1 MATSDPSGCYV
12 YLQLPA
18 SLDVVTCGRYVQ
30 QEGVGQFVYGRS
42 YLANPRAV
50 ALDPFELPLREGV
63 FTTARLGGIFGPLRD
78 ASPDAWGRRVIERQL
93 GRGDLTEVGFLLN
106 SPEDRAGALSF
117 GESIA
122 PPAPVHQFN
131 KVLQLQQLLEEANRV
146 EQGLPPSPQVNAL
159 VQPGSSMGGAR
170 PKNVVEDD
178 DGLWVAKFPSRSD
191 RWNNAVVELG
201 MLELA
206 RECGL
211 RAASGKLIRVAGQD
225 VLLVRRFDRE
235 RTGPNYLR
243 HRMVSALTVLR
254 ADEEPRAGPRE
265 RSGWSYLL
273 LADELKRWVRDP
285 DQDLRELFSRMVFN
299 ALISNIDDHP
309 RNHALIAPDVHW
321 SLSPAYDLTPAPQA
335 STERDLAM
343 EVGSAQH
350 RRANRRNLL
359 SECARFR
366 LSMEEATRVID
377 EMKSHVSARWR
388 EVVSARGGTEADL
401 KAIERAFDYEGFE
414 YGTEP

>member
-1 MATSDPSGCYV
+1 MTTSDPSGCYV

-30 QEGVGQFVYGRS
+30 QDGVGQFVYGRS
-42 YLANPRAV
+42 YLSNPRAV

-117 GESIA
+117 GESTT

-131 KVLQLQQLLEEANRV
+131 KVLQLRQLLEEASRV
-146 EQGLPPSPQVNAL
+146 EQGLPPSPQVDVL

-178 DGLWVAKFPSRSD
+178 DGLWIAKFPSRSD
-191 RWNNAVVELG
+191 RWNNAVVEHA

-211 RAASGKLIRVAGQD
+211 RAASGRLIRVAGQD

-254 ADEEPRAGPRE
+254 ADEDPRANPRE
-265 RSGWSYLL
+265 RRSWSYLL

-285 DQDLRELFSRMVFN
+285 DEDLRELFRRMVFN

-309 RNHALIAPDVHW
+309 RNHALIAPDAHW
-321 SLSPAYDLTPAPQA
+321 NLSPAYDLTPAPQA

-343 EVGSAQH
+343 EVGSVQH
-350 RRANRRNLL
+350 RRANRQNLL
-359 SECARFR
+359 SECVRFR
-366 LSMEEATRVID
+366 LSRDEAIRIIDAMKARV
-377 EMKSHVSARWR
+377 SSRWR
-388 EVVSARGGTEADL
+388 DVVRGSGGTDADL
-401 KAIERAFDYEGFE
+401 NAIERAFDYEGFE
-414 YGTEP
+414 YTY